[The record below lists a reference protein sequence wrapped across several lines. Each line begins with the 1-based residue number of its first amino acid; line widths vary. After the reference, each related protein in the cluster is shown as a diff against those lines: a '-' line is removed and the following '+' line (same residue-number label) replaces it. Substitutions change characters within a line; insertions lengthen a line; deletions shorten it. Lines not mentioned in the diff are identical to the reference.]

1 MPPGRW
7 LALPCPEDIGAALF
21 TPELVR
27 WRNVY
32 NHNAHSHDVYSTVF
46 TVTGSF
52 YDPAKHAELLAS
64 YCLKV
69 QPGQRIQVTATT
81 LALPL
86 VEALH
91 RALLM
96 RGARP
101 VLRLEYPAQQD
112 DFYRHASAELLDS
125 LHAGDVADMEHT
137 DATLRILTPQDPVQG
152 SDPERRARHAR
163 TLSPVAQLRSQRRWC
178 VTLYPTQAGAQ
189 AAGMTLEQYQNFV
202 ARAMFLD
209 LPDPAAGWAAV
220 RERQAN
226 LIVRLSRA
234 DVVRIVGPETDLTL
248 RVGGRAWA
256 NSDGRRNM
264 PSGEVF
270 TGPVET
276 SAEGHIYYG
285 LPTTVGGHLVSGIR
299 LRLEA
304 GKVVSASAEVGQDVL
319 LAALETDVGAR
330 VLGELGIGTN
340 YGIQMPSRNILFDEK
355 IGGTVHLALGRSYPE
370 TGGLNLS
377 ALHWDMICDLRG
389 GGEIYLDGELFQSGG
404 QFV

>member
-1 MPPGRW
+1 MSGMTAT
-7 LALPCPEDIGAALF
+7 L
-21 TPELVR
+21 
-27 WRNVY
+27 
-32 NHNAHSHDVYSTVF
+32 
-46 TVTGSF
+46 
-52 YDPAKHAELLAS
+52 YDPAKHADLLAS
-64 YCLKV
+64 YCLDAG
-69 QPGQRIQVTATT
+69 PGQRIQVTATT

-91 RALLM
+91 RALLT

-101 VLRLEYPAQQD
+101 VLRLEYPGQQD
-112 DFYRHASAELLDS
+112 DFYHYASAELLDS

-137 DATLRILTPQDPVQG
+137 DATLRILTPQDAVQG

-163 TLSPVAQLRSQRRWC
+163 TLLPVAQRRSQRRWC
-178 VTLYPTQAGAQ
+178 VTLSPTGAGAR
-189 AAGMTLEQYQNFV
+189 AAGMTLEQYQDFV
-202 ARAMFLD
+202 ARSMFLD
-209 LPDPAAGWAAV
+209 RPGPAAGWAAV
-220 RERQAN
+220 RERQAT
-226 LIVRLSRA
+226 LIERLSRA

-248 RVGGRAWA
+248 RVGGRVWA

-270 TGPVET
+270 TGPLEE

-285 LPTTVGGHLVSGIR
+285 LPTSVGGRLVSGIR
-299 LRLEA
+299 LQFAA
-304 GKVVSASAEVGQDVL
+304 GKVVAASAEVGQDVL
-319 LAALETDVGAR
+319 LASLETDPGAR
-330 VLGELGIGTN
+330 FLGELGIGTN
-340 YGIQMPSRNILFDEK
+340 YGIQTPSRNILFDEK

>member
-1 MPPGRW
+1 M
-7 LALPCPEDIGAALF
+7 
-21 TPELVR
+21 PELVR

-32 NHNAHSHDVYSTVF
+32 SMVSTV
-46 TVTGSF
+46 SEPL
-52 YDPAKHAELLAS
+52 YDSAKHAALLAS
-64 YCLKV
+64 YCLEAGA
-69 QPGQRIQVTATT
+69 GQRIQVAATT

-86 VEALH
+86 VEDLH

-101 VLRLEYPAQQD
+101 VLRLEYPGQQD
-112 DFYRHASAELLDS
+112 DFYRYASAGLLDS

-137 DATLRILTPQDPVQG
+137 DATLRILTPQDAVQG

-178 VTLYPTQAGAQ
+178 VTLYPTEAGAR
-189 AAGMTLEQYQNFV
+189 AAGMTLEQYQDFV
-202 ARAMFLD
+202 SRSMFLD

-220 RERQAN
+220 RERQAT
-226 LIVRLSRA
+226 LIERLSRA

-248 RVGGRAWA
+248 RVGGRTWA

-270 TGPVET
+270 TGPIET
-276 SAEGHIYYG
+276 SAEGHICYG
-285 LPTTVGGHLVSGIR
+285 LPTSVGGQAVSGIR
-299 LRLEA
+299 LQFQA
-304 GKVVSASAEVGQDVL
+304 GKVVAASAEVGQDVL
-319 LAALETDVGAR
+319 LASLETDAGAR
-330 VLGELGIGTN
+330 FLGELGIGTN
-340 YGIQMPSRNILFDEK
+340 YGIGAPSRNILFDEK

-370 TGGLNLS
+370 TGGLNES

-389 GGEIYLDGELFQSGG
+389 GGEIFLDGELFQSGG

>member
-1 MPPGRW
+1 MN
-7 LALPCPEDIGAALF
+7 CVLF
-21 TPELVR
+21 KQRP
-27 WRNVY
+27 
-32 NHNAHSHDVYSTVF
+32 DQTVSRAGLCAEMSSM
-46 TVTGSF
+46 TAPL
-52 YDPAKHAELLAS
+52 YDPMKHAELLAS
-64 YCLKV
+64 YCLDAEA
-69 QPGQRIQVTATT
+69 GQRIQVTATT

-91 RALLM
+91 RALLI

-101 VLRLEYPAQQD
+101 MLRLEYPGQQG

-125 LHAGDVADMEHT
+125 LHTGDLVDMEHT
-137 DATLRILTPQDPVQG
+137 DATLRILTPQDAVQG

-178 VTLYPTQAGAQ
+178 VTLSPTEAGAR
-189 AAGMTLEQYQNFV
+189 AAGMTLAEYQDFV

-220 RERQAN
+220 RERQAT
-226 LIVRLSRA
+226 LIERLSRA
-234 DVVRIVGPETDLTL
+234 DVVQIVGPETDLTL
-248 RVGGRAWA
+248 RVGGRVWA
-256 NSDGRRNM
+256 NSDGKRNM

-270 TGPVET
+270 TGPIET

-285 LPTTVGGHLVSGIR
+285 LPTSVGGQDVSGIR
-299 LRLEA
+299 LEFRA
-304 GKVVSASAEVGQDVL
+304 GRVVSASAEVGQDVL
-319 LAALETDVGAR
+319 LASLETDAGAR
-330 VLGELGIGTN
+330 FLGELGIGTN
-340 YGIQMPSRNILFDEK
+340 YGIQTPSRNILFDEK

-389 GGEIYLDGELFQSGG
+389 AAAGEIFLDGELFQSGG

>member
-1 MPPGRW
+1 MSGMTAT
-7 LALPCPEDIGAALF
+7 L
-21 TPELVR
+21 
-27 WRNVY
+27 
-32 NHNAHSHDVYSTVF
+32 
-46 TVTGSF
+46 
-52 YDPAKHAELLAS
+52 YDPAKHADLLAS
-64 YCLKV
+64 YCLDAG
-69 QPGQRIQVTATT
+69 PGQRIQVTATT

-91 RALLM
+91 RALLT

-112 DFYRHASAELLDS
+112 DFYRFASAELLDS

-137 DATLRILTPQDPVQG
+137 DATLRILTPQDAVQG

-163 TLSPVAQLRSQRRWC
+163 TLSPTVQLRSQRRWC
-178 VTLYPTQAGAQ
+178 VTLSPTEAGAR
-189 AAGMTLEQYQNFV
+189 AAGMTLSEYQNFV
-202 ARAMFLD
+202 ARSMFLD

-220 RERQAN
+220 RERQAG
-226 LIVRLSRA
+226 LIERLSRA

-248 RVGGRAWA
+248 HVGGRNWA
-256 NSDGRRNM
+256 NSDGKRNM

-270 TGPVET
+270 TGPHED

-285 LPTTVGGHLVSGIR
+285 LPTSVGGRLVSDIR
-299 LRLEA
+299 LQFEA

-319 LAALETDVGAR
+319 LASLETDAGAR

-340 YGIQMPSRNILFDEK
+340 YGIQTPSRNILFDEK

-377 ALHWDMICDLRG
+377 ALHWDMICDLRSTPDGLG